1 MNSHLNRIQW
11 IKIIFICFGFLMNP
25 ALLASDHKSIM
36 HYQWGRGLTIPSMD
50 LTLGGYSG
58 ISFEDYE
65 SDSNNASLD
74 DISFFISWSPTAR
87 IRFFSELEMENLIS
101 SQGISSFSESF
112 SLERLYVDFLVTD
125 SFTLRLGQFLTPVG
139 RWNTLHASPLVW
151 TTSRP
156 LVTESH
162 FFPSRTNGAM
172 LKQQWFING
181 NDLDVSIYID
191 DSKHLDPRQLNHHYN
206 TNSEAAFKYAI
217 GTSIRYKVTHELNF
231 GFSYLS
237 FETRLEEKSSL
248 NHLMGIDLLWQKKGY
263 EIQVEWAY
271 HYKNRQQ
278 GDTISGYIQGVIP
291 LTDEFFIVG
300 RYELF
305 TGQYL
310 NFLEKFEGTS
320 HLAIPALVWRPFFPL
335 VLKAEY
341 RFGDNN
347 QQLAPSGFFSSISV
361 LF

>member
-1 MNSHLNRIQW
+1 
-11 IKIIFICFGFLMNP
+11 
-25 ALLASDHKSIM
+25 
-36 HYQWGRGLTIPSMD
+36 MD

-65 SDSNNASLD
+65 SGSNNVSLD
-74 DISFFISWSPTAR
+74 DISLFISWSPTAR

-112 SLERLYVDFLVTD
+112 SLERLYVDFLVTH

-139 RWNTLHASPLVW
+139 RWNTRHASPLVW

-156 LVTESH
+156 LVTKSN
-162 FFPSRTNGAM
+162 FFPSRTNGIM
-172 LKQQWFING
+172 LKQQWFIKG

-191 DSKHLDPRQLNHHYN
+191 GSKYLDPRQLNHHYN
-206 TNSEAAFKYAI
+206 TDSEAEFKYAI
-217 GTSIRYKVTHELNF
+217 GTSIRYKATHELNL

-237 FETRLEEKSSL
+237 FEKRLAARNSL
-248 NHLMGIDLLWQKKGY
+248 NHVIGVDLLWQKKGY
-263 EIQVEWAY
+263 EIQIEWAY
-271 HYKNRQQ
+271 HYENKQQ
-278 GDTISGYIQGVIP
+278 VDNISGYIQGVIP
-291 LTDEFFIVG
+291 LTDKFFIVG
-300 RYELF
+300 RYESF
-305 TGQYL
+305 TGQYQG
-310 NFLEKFEGTS
+310 FLDKFKGTS
-320 HLAIPALVWRPFFPL
+320 HFAIPALVWRPFFPL